1 MTGQAGVKIR
11 EAQVGDAEAA
21 ALVMRRSIEKLCA
34 ADHRNDAEFLADWL
48 RNKTAENVRGWIGE
62 RDSATFVAARAGRI
76 VGFAML
82 DATGTVLLL
91 YADPDAVGAGVGKG
105 LLGAMEQRAR
115 ELGLDRLTLES
126 TKTAREWYER
136 QGFRRPGVSG
146 GRSRSACLPL
156 EKPLR

>member
-1 MTGQAGVKIR
+1 M
-11 EAQVGDAEAA
+11 GDAEAA
-21 ALVMRRSIEKLCA
+21 ALVMRRSIEALCA

-48 RNKTAENVRGWIGE
+48 RNKTAEQVRSWIGD

-82 DATGTVLLL
+82 DATGKVLLL

-105 LLGAMEQRAR
+105 LLDAMEKRAR

-126 TKTAREWYER
+126 TKTARGWYER
-136 QGFRRPGVSG
+136 QGFRPPGASG
-146 GRSRSACLPL
+146 GQPRSACLPL
-156 EKPLR
+156 EKSLR